1 MCNITHPMC
10 LQESRLFAKKVFK
23 PFVPMLVCK
32 YFLSDIRI
40 EELKDLLTF
49 VMFSNIISFFSN
61 VWWIYVN
68 RNDWSMHQMN
78 FHENWFYWYYLLS
91 FSMLCLCKDGGA
103 VSRVWSK
110 VRQMV
115 FQRGISREE
124 SYLGESETSAVLH

>member
-1 MCNITHPMC
+1 MMNLCEQH
-10 LQESRLFAKKVFK
+10 
-23 PFVPMLVCK
+23 
-32 YFLSDIRI
+32 
-40 EELKDLLTF
+40 
-49 VMFSNIISFFSN
+49 
-61 VWWIYVN
+61 

-78 FHENWFYWYYLLS
+78 FHENWFYWCYLLS
-91 FSMLCLCKDGGA
+91 FSRLALLCLCKDGGA